1 MVPFLTE
8 TDSHDPETGDFG
20 RLLGIYS
27 TFGLCFQLRSRIG
40 AHFPALPDI
49 SNAGN
54 YRTFLMRFD
63 SMPPMIL
70 KGPLPDRACSS
81 ETAKNKPNPKVG
93 WDE

>member
-1 MVPFLTE
+1 VVPFLTE

-63 SMPPMIL
+63 R
-70 KGPLPDRACSS
+70 GPYAREP
-81 ETAKNKPNPKVG
+81 TYP
-93 WDE
+93 